1 MPPFAQAQ
9 PFELAREIDVLTRE
23 PAEPQPPHWGWR
35 TIGGHRDPLTGETVG
50 MVPSPHYWLAPTP
63 EPEAWVTTMAGDPV
77 VEVSTLAS
85 ILRDSYAGLVEEL
98 NEKLEAIGFPH
109 PVAPRPTVETAPL

>member
-50 MVPSPHYWLAPTP
+50 MVPSPHYWLAPTFA
-63 EPEAWVTTMAGDPV
+63 EV
-77 VEVSTLAS
+77 VS
-85 ILRDSYAGLVEEL
+85 IDYSDIVEEANDRL
-98 NEKLEAIGFPH
+98 ATAQVDAIGAIFD
-109 PVAPRPTVETAPL
+109 AMFQAANR